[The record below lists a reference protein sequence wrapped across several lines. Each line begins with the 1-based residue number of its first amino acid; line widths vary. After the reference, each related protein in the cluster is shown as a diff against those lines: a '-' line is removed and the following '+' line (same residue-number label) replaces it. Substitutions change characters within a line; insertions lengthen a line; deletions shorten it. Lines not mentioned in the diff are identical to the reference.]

1 VHYDFQYC
9 RDVYQDIIFYH
20 PHVFNV
26 IVFCYLW
33 GPLCNVTFEIEWRV
47 CLNNYITIKQA
58 GRNVRHIL
66 SNYITIKQAGRNV
79 RHILNNY
86 IND

>member
-1 VHYDFQYC
+1 MKGTNH
-9 RDVYQDIIFYH
+9 
-20 PHVFNV
+20 
-26 IVFCYLW
+26 
-33 GPLCNVTFEIEWRV
+33 T
-47 CLNNYITIKQA
+47 TIKHA
-58 GRNVRHIL
+58 CRNVRHIL